1 LGRFNSLM
9 NTEVVQAV
17 AHHAEELLGLEGFR
31 YVCAVV
37 ANCKMFALELE
48 AQDEPVTLDSDAL
61 IIAAYLHDISTVVHG
76 FQDHQVQSA
85 AMAVAF
91 LRELDVPPERIAR
104 VEQAILVHANPITAA
119 ERDGAP
125 IEGLI
130 LYDADKLGRLSGLAV
145 VTSLIEFGVRYP
157 NRTLTGEVLAA
168 ILRHIEERFIELYQS
183 LNTAPAREMARAK
196 FNSTVAFLDG
206 VIEHLSDATPV

>member
-1 LGRFNSLM
+1 M

-17 AHHAEELLGLEGFR
+17 ALHAEEMLGHEGFR

-37 ANCKMFALELE
+37 ANCKMLALELE
-48 AQDEPVTLDSDAL
+48 AQDETVTIDNDAL
-61 IIAAYLHDISTVVHG
+61 IIAAYLHDISTAVHG
-76 FQDHQVQSA
+76 FQEHEVQSA
-85 AMAVAF
+85 AMAV
-91 LRELDVPPERIAR
+91 ELLHELHMPFERIAR
-104 VEQAILVHANPITAA
+104 VERAILVHANPIAA
-119 ERDGAP
+119 EERNDAP

-145 VTSLIEFGVRYP
+145 VTSLIEFGARYP
-157 NRTLTGEVLAA
+157 NRAVTGEVLAA

-183 LNTAPAREMARAK
+183 LNTAPAREMAREK
-196 FNSTVAFLDG
+196 FHSSLAFLDG